1 MNIAVYQTK
10 QKENISKNLKKY
22 KKIKKSFTDDLEI
35 FYVYLYDKTRHSY
48 ICCVSID
55 FSSIAGSIE
64 LKFVQDT
71 HGLKKNDIF
80 FPKIFYFFQ
89 HFLS

>member
-71 HGLKKNDIF
+71 HGLKKMTFFSRKYFIF
-80 FPKIFYFFQ
+80 FNIF
-89 HFLS
+89 